1 MRILILGGG
10 GMLGHRLCRA
20 WASNFELWATYQK
33 PALAY
38 QRFQLLDETHQFGE
52 IQAEKL
58 EDIQSIMQKVSPDV
72 VINAIGGVKQR
83 QVSTNRKIV
92 NSINAVFPHQLAAAC
107 QKNHCRLI
115 QISTDCVFSGQ
126 KGHYSEMDQ
135 PDPVDAYGMAKLLG
149 EVDEDDVLT
158 LRTSLIGWE
167 LENRLS
173 LMEWFAAQR
182 GKSVLGYRKAIFSGF
197 TTQAMSGMLEQI
209 ILKQPELSGLFHLAS
224 EPINK
229 YDLLMLC
236 KSGLGWQD
244 IDLQPQDEFIID
256 RSLDG
261 SELNAI
267 MQWQVPSWT
276 KMVEDLCQDWLW
288 YQPYRQEK

>member
-10 GMLGHRLCRA
+10 GMLGHRLSRA
-20 WASNFELWATYQK
+20 WASHFDVWATYLK

-38 QRFQLLDETHQFGE
+38 QHFHLLDEAHQFGE

-58 EDIQSIMQKVSPDV
+58 EDIQSVIQKVNPDV
-72 VINAIGGVKQR
+72 VINAIGIVKQR
-83 QVSTNRKIV
+83 QESSSRKIA
-92 NSINAVFPHQLAAAC
+92 NSINAVFPHQLAALC

-115 QISTDCVFSGQ
+115 QISTDCVFSGK

-158 LRTSLIGWE
+158 LRTSLVGWE

-182 GKSVLGYRKAIFSGF
+182 GKSVSGYRKAVFSGF
-197 TTQAMSGMLEQI
+197 TTQAMGTLLEQI
-209 ILKQPELSGLFHLAS
+209 ILQQPELSGIFHLAS

-244 IDLQPQDEFIID
+244 IDLQPQDDFVID

-261 SELNAI
+261 SEFNTI
-267 MQWQVPSWT
+267 MQWQIPSWT
-276 KMVEDLCQDWLW
+276 KMVEDLCLDWLW

>member
-20 WASNFELWATYQK
+20 WQSRFEVWATYRK
-33 PALAY
+33 PAAEY
-38 QRFQLLDETHQFGE
+38 QRFQLMDEAHQFGE
-52 IQAEKL
+52 IHAEKL
-58 EDIQSIMQKVSPDV
+58 EDIQSVMQKVSPDV
-72 VINAIGGVKQR
+72 VINAIGVVKQR
-83 QVSTNRKIV
+83 LESSNRKNA
-92 NSINAVFPHQLAAAC
+92 NSINAVLPHQLATMC

-167 LENRLS
+167 LENHLS

-182 GKSVLGYRKAIFSGF
+182 GKSVPGYRKAVFSGF
-197 TTQAMSGMLEQI
+197 TTQAMAALLEQI
-209 ILKQPELSGLFHLAS
+209 ILQQPELDGVYHLAS

-229 YDLLMLC
+229 YDLLTAC
-236 KSGLGWQD
+236 KSSLGWQD
-244 IDLQPQDEFIID
+244 IDLQPQDDFVID
-256 RSLDG
+256 RSLNG
-261 SELNAI
+261 SELNGI
-267 MQWQVPSWT
+267 MQWQIPSWT
-276 KMVEDLCQDWLW
+276 NMITDLCQDWLW
-288 YQPYRQEK
+288 YKPYRQEK